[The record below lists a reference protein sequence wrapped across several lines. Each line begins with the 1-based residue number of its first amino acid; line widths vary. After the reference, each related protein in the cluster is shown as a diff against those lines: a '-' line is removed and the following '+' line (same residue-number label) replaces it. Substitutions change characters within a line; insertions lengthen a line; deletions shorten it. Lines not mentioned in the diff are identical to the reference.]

1 MNIIIELNNE
11 YIQLAKRF
19 VKFLCKELCILPR
32 NILIANC
39 DVNGSNGMCIDESNG
54 SYMILVKQTDRNVG
68 EIFTTIAHE
77 MIHVKQYMTQDLGTL
92 LDEYKTVPYL
102 DRWWE
107 QEAFD
112 NSVSFVEKF
121 SKQV

>member
-1 MNIIIELNNE
+1 
-11 YIQLAKRF
+11 
-19 VKFLCKELCILPR
+19 
-32 NILIANC
+32 
-39 DVNGSNGMCIDESNG
+39 
-54 SYMILVKQTDRNVG
+54 
-68 EIFTTIAHE
+68 